1 MLWLIGGCLY
11 AIWNLQIKGSQFASF
26 SFGNH
31 IVFLWNSCIT
41 FVTSRKLSTHFIQV
55 EGRKIWLFLN
65 NRKWENK
72 RFFFLPGTSVPSK
85 TFLEKRQVLL
95 MHALIIS
102 PIFMIW
108 VVLFIC
114 ICTSR
119 RPLMDSVSDEG
130 KTAELGNIDELRI
143 APAKW

>member
-1 MLWLIGGCLY
+1 MENFQHISFKLRAEKSGCFLT
-11 AIWNLQIKGSQFASF
+11 IENGKINGFGS
-26 SFGNH
+26 
-31 IVFLWNSCIT
+31 
-41 FVTSRKLSTHFIQV
+41 
-55 EGRKIWLFLN
+55 
-65 NRKWENK
+65 
-72 RFFFLPGTSVPSK
+72 LPGTSVPSK

-102 PIFMIW
+102 PIFIIW

-114 ICTSR
+114 ICTSS

-143 APAKW
+143 APAKWKRMFYDYGLIV